1 MMSRRTP
8 AGSLR
13 TLTNQKQVI
22 EHLHSLL
29 QLEEQSQSG
38 QLQLTPAQRQ
48 QLQTLSL
55 DLTQDNEMACCRDQ
69 KCSRFIQKR
78 LKNQGVPVAEKQRFL
93 DRILKN
99 SGVSF
104 DTLVQDSF
112 GNYVIQIVQ

>member
-1 MMSRRTP
+1 MMSQRAPTGNMRP
-8 AGSLR
+8 LA
-13 TLTNQKQVI
+13 NQKQVI
-22 EHLHSLL
+22 EHLHRLL

-78 LKNQGVPVAEKQRFL
+78 LKNQSVPVAEKQRFL

-99 SGVSF
+99 SAVSF
-104 DTLVQDSF
+104 DALVQDSF